1 MTDANFTRPGAV
13 DLSSLSEAAQPKA
26 GGAYVTTVS
35 EADFNDLAAK
45 SVQHPVIVEFHSPR
59 DPNGQAVSS
68 ALAELVNAGEGR
80 FLLGR
85 VDVDAEPR
93 LAQALGVQAVPTV
106 VALIGGQMAPL
117 FQGTKSREEISAML
131 DQIAQLAVANGMT
144 GRAQPVAGAAPAPNG
159 EAGAQP
165 AANPRFAK
173 ADAALEAGDFARA
186 VKEFDELLKETPND
200 AEVIAGRAQSALL
213 DRSSSFNAQEIVEKA
228 SAQPDDVAAQF
239 DAADLE
245 VINGRYEEAF
255 DRLLGLAAE
264 SDADQRDLIRV
275 RLLELF
281 EVVGRTEQVV
291 LKARRRLAS
300 VLF

>member
-13 DLSSLSEAAQPKA
+13 DLSSLSSGAPQ
-26 GGAYVTTVS
+26 GGGGYVTAVS

-45 SVQHPVIVEFHSPR
+45 SVQHPVIVEFFSPR
-59 DPNGQAVSS
+59 DPNGPAVSD
-68 ALAELVNAGEGR
+68 ALASLVNAGEGR

-85 VDVDAEPR
+85 VDVDGEPR

-117 FQGTKSREEISAML
+117 FQGTKTREEIAAVL
-131 DQIAQLAVANGMT
+131 DQVAQLAIANGMT
-144 GRAQPVAGAAPAPNG
+144 GRAQPVTGPAPTNGNG
-159 EAGAQP
+159 EAQP
-165 AANPRFAK
+165 VANPRFAK
-173 ADAALEAGDFARA
+173 ADAALEAGDFAQA
-186 VKEFDELLKETPND
+186 VREFDELLKETPHD
-200 AEVIAGRAQSALL
+200 PEVIAGRAQSALL
-213 DRSSSFNAQEIVEKA
+213 DRSATFDALKIVERA
-228 SAQPDDVAAQF
+228 SQNPNDLAAQF

-245 VINGRYEEAF
+245 IINGRNEEAF

-264 SDADQRDLIRV
+264 SDADQREEIRV

-281 EVVGRTEQVV
+281 EIVGRTDAAV